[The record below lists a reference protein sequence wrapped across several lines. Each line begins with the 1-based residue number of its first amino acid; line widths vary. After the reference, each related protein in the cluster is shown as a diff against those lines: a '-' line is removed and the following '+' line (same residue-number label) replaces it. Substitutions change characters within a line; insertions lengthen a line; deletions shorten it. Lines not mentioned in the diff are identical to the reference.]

1 MAIRLRYL
9 ADLNPSKSELKG
21 LSSDTEVSF
30 LPMEAIG
37 ERGDL
42 DLSQTRP
49 LGEASSGYTFVRDGD
64 VVIAKITPCFENG
77 KGAYIS
83 GLINGIGFGTTEL
96 IVVRAKKARINPRFL
111 SYVFQSPHFRK
122 PAEGHMTGA
131 GGQKRVP
138 DDFVRD
144 FRIDVTDC
152 TLQDKIVRY
161 LDRETAEID
170 ALIERQE
177 RLIALLE
184 EKRQAFISEAVTK
197 GLDPTA
203 PMKDSGIPWLG
214 KVPQHWQVSPV
225 KRLISILTDY
235 TANGSF
241 ASLAEN
247 VEYFESGYARLV
259 RLTDL
264 RCNLENEGL
273 YVSESAYEFL
283 GKSKLFGGELLFA
296 NVGANAGYVCLM
308 PDGHGACT
316 LGPNMYLIRFKD
328 NVTSNAYME
337 RVLTSDVCRSHLDV
351 AMTSTAQ
358 PKLSKDDVKELF
370 VAIPQ
375 STQEQAHILDT
386 LSKHG
391 SEIDDVR
398 DASRRQI
405 LLLQERRAA
414 LISAAVTGKI
424 DVTGRV

>member
-49 LGEASSGYTFVRDGD
+49 LGEASSGYTFVRDDD

-152 TLQDKIVRY
+152 TLQDKIVGY

-170 ALIERQE
+170 ALIEKQE

-184 EKRQAFISEAVTK
+184 EKRQAFISHALTK

-203 PMKDSGIPWLG
+203 PMKDSGIPWVGLIPAHWELQKLRTLVTIEKRIAGTLG
-214 KVPQHWQVSPV
+214 YDVFSITQRGLKVKDLDSADGQHSMDYSKYQIVEPGDFAMNHMDLLTGYVDIAQRQGVTSPDYRV
-225 KRLISILTDY
+225 FRLKSSSSVLARFLLLVLQDAY
-235 TANGSF
+235 RRRVLYAFGQGS
-241 ASLAEN
+241 SNL
-247 VEYFESGYARLV
+247 GRWRLPSEAFYGFPV
-259 RLTDL
+259 ALPSQSEQ
-264 RCNLENEGL
+264 LEI
-273 YVSESAYEFL
+273 VSEVARFEDDTEKLVSACR
-283 GKSKLFGGELLFA
+283 KA
-296 NVGANAGYVCLM
+296 A
-308 PDGHGACT
+308 H
-316 LGPNMYLIRFKD
+316 
-328 NVTSNAYME
+328 
-337 RVLTSDVCRSHLDV
+337 VLR
-351 AMTSTAQ
+351 
-358 PKLSKDDVKELF
+358 
-370 VAIPQ
+370 
-375 STQEQAHILDT
+375 
-386 LSKHG
+386 
-391 SEIDDVR
+391 
-398 DASRRQI
+398 
-405 LLLQERRAA
+405 ERRAS